1 MGTTWKS
8 CKLHENPLSIPK
20 IISERNQKSLQ
31 YIAWYVQ
38 FTSYI
43 YIPNSNFLRKKKK
56 EFYKQCFSIFLPCKI
71 DSDSAQTLLN
81 SPDHG
86 GLWRFYDYVQNIFI
100 VRKVFIRPLQTF
112 KQLLIQ
118 QNWQW
123 NPCFISNIDALCYN
137 NQPKFIIDV
146 WQRRRYNFL
155 IFLQFRFTWTNFSFY
170 ISMI

>member
-1 MGTTWKS
+1 MKIMQATWKS
-8 CKLHENPLSIPK
+8 IEYTKNNFWEKSEKFTVYCLVCAVHKL
-20 IISERNQKSLQ
+20 
-31 YIAWYVQ
+31 
-38 FTSYI
+38 YI
-43 YIPNSNFLRKKKK
+43 YTKFKFSKKKKK
-56 EFYKQCFSIFLPCKI
+56 EFYKQCFSIVLPCKI

>member
-1 MGTTWKS
+1 M
-8 CKLHENPLSIPK
+8 
-20 IISERNQKSLQ
+20 
-31 YIAWYVQ
+31 Q

-118 QNWQW
+118 QNWQ
-123 NPCFISNIDALCYN
+123 
-137 NQPKFIIDV
+137 
-146 WQRRRYNFL
+146 
-155 IFLQFRFTWTNFSFY
+155 
-170 ISMI
+170 